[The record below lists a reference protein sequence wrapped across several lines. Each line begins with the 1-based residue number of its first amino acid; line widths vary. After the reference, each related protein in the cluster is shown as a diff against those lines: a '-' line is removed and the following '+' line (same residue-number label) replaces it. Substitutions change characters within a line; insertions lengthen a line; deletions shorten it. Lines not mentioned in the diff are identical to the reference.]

1 MPAARKRVTLTPAR
15 RLAREKAII
24 KDLKT
29 GKLSYRQIAAKHKVS
44 LPTVNAKARKAG
56 ISRARVKKTST
67 VARKPKTAARKTRM
81 TTRKTRTTTRRT
93 TSATRRPTARKK
105 VAHRKVTRKT
115 TRTRTTT
122 ARTIARAEHFT
133 NQFRELVMS
142 YYPNM
147 PLRTYERLHRTI
159 SKALQ

>member
-1 MPAARKRVTLTPAR
+1 MPAAKKRVTLTPAR

-24 KDLKT
+24 KDLKA
-29 GKLSYRQIAAKHKVS
+29 GKMSYRQIAAKHKVS

-56 ISRARVKKTST
+56 ITRSRVKKTTT
-67 VARKPKTAARKTRM
+67 VTRKPKTAARKTRM
-81 TTRKTRTTTRRT
+81 TARKTRTTTRRT

-105 VAHRKVTRKT
+105 VTRKT
-115 TRTRTTT
+115 TRTRT
-122 ARTIARAEHFT
+122 AMPRTQARAKQFT

-159 SKALQ
+159 AKALQ

>member
-1 MPAARKRVTLTPAR
+1 MPAAKRVTLTPAR

-24 KDLKT
+24 KDLKG
-29 GKLSYRQIAAKHKVS
+29 GKLSYRMIAAKHKVS

-56 ISRARVKKTST
+56 ITRSRVKKTTT

-81 TTRKTRTTTRRT
+81 TTRRATATTKK
-93 TSATRRPTARKK
+93 PTARKK
-105 VAHRKVTRKT
+105 VTRKVVRKRTT
-115 TRTRTTT
+115 TRTT
-122 ARTIARAEHFT
+122 AWSGARVEKFT

-147 PLRTYERLHRTI
+147 SLRAYERLHKTI
-159 SKALQ
+159 SKALK